1 MIRPLRKYHL
11 AVWRFL
17 AVLLPLV
24 FIAAILVRPLGHSG
38 VKFKYGDDTFSATIE
53 SKTDSTSVVT
63 VTVLRPVK
71 TPSCVAILSTPSRE
85 TVLGTLNRPGVY
97 TFVVAKG
104 EQDATLNL
112 RDAIRQR
119 SIMSIPL
126 TEMTKNL
133 K

>member
-1 MIRPLRKYHL
+1 MIRPLRKYHFTI
-11 AVWRFL
+11 WSIL

-24 FIAAILVRPLGHSG
+24 YIVAILVRPPGQST
-38 VKFKYGDDTFSATIE
+38 VKYGDDTFSATIE
-53 SKTDSTSVVT
+53 SKTDSTSIVT
-63 VTVLRPVK
+63 VNVLRPLK

-85 TVLGTLNRPGVY
+85 TVLGTFDRPGVY
-97 TFVVAKG
+97 NFVVPKVD
-104 EQDATLNL
+104 QVATLNL
-112 RDAIRQR
+112 RDAVHQR